1 MIARWPG
8 GGSYTGQALAEIHVI
23 GSPPVLQA
31 VLGTVLGRGA
41 RPAGP
46 GEFTLRA
53 FLSGRL
59 DLTQAES
66 VAALIE
72 ARNAGQLD
80 RALRQLAGGLAGPI
94 GRLRDR
100 LLDLLAHL
108 EAGLDFVDEEDV
120 DPLARSALADE
131 LAVAAG
137 ELATLAATLG
147 SRSVSDELQ
156 RVVLAGPPNS
166 GKSSLFNALLREDRA
181 LVSSVAGTTRDYVEA
196 PFRLDGVWAILVDTA
211 GLEEAATSIDAQAQ
225 SQRAGQHAAADL
237 LLCCQAADQPT
248 PADPRGDGYSIGLI
262 TKADLLEMPAPEGCL
277 PVSSASEQGLDELR
291 ARISERLRER
301 ASEADPTAARCR
313 DALARASVALGDAS
327 EAVSEGLGD
336 ELVAIELRQ
345 ALDDLGRVVGAVV
358 TDDILDRIFSRFCI
372 GK

>member
-1 MIARWPG
+1 
-8 GGSYTGQALAEIHVI
+8 LAEIHVV

-31 VLGTVLGRGA
+31 VLSTVLGRGA

-72 ARNAGQLD
+72 ARNPGQLD
-80 RALRQLAGGLAGPI
+80 RALRQLAGGAAGPI

-131 LAVAAG
+131 LAAAAS
-137 ELATLAATLG
+137 ELTTLAATLG
-147 SRSVSDELQ
+147 SRSVSDELP

-166 GKSSLFNALLREDRA
+166 GKSALFNALLREDWA

-196 PFRLDGVWAILVDTA
+196 PLRLDGVGAVLVDTA
-211 GLEEAATSIDAQAQ
+211 GFEEAATSIDSEAQRH
-225 SQRAGQHAAADL
+225 RAGQHAAADL
-237 LLCCQAADQPT
+237 LLCCQAADHPPSDQ
-248 PADPRGDGYSIGLI
+248 PRGDFYSIGLI
-262 TKADLLEMPAPEGCL
+262 TKADLLETAAPRGWL
-277 PVSSASEQGLDELR
+277 PVSSSSGQGLDDLR
-291 ARISERLRER
+291 ARIAGRLRER
-301 ASEADPTAARCR
+301 ASEADPTAARCG
-313 DALARASVALGDAS
+313 DALTRASGALGDAAA
-327 EAVSEGLGD
+327 AVVEGLGD
-336 ELVAIELRQ
+336 ELLAIELRR